1 MAFGDEGDAALGA
14 PPLRRRS
21 AARHSR
27 QLDSFRR
34 HLEGKDGT
42 AVKRTLVQ
50 TTDSWERPFDKFE
63 CHLDYV
69 VRAPGGPGARP
80 AAGALARGSF
90 TAESPLTVGSYDDA
104 ALREACGGCA
114 VDGALSLAVK
124 QMSKGE
130 TAEVRLDAKAWGG
143 EGAWVEITP
152 ELVGEGRG
160 AAHRRPGTTAATATT
175 TATSTS
181 SHRLH
186 LTTAPPPPRPRVLRK
201 VLHDP
206 KDVYER
212 PNEDATCTVV
222 YTVTLVGGAS
232 LGESKST
239 FAAGDRAVLPALDDA
254 VREMKAGEKCLV
266 TAPAAWG
273 YGAPGWAERAPDE
286 AAKTQGVAIEC
297 ELVSFERAKDA
308 YEMSPYEKLA
318 AQARKKEQ
326 GNARFRAGDI
336 KGAVGKYERAA
347 SYYPSDADLEKGKAY
362 GEDVDGQKA
371 AARATKLS
379 CKLNLANCELK
390 LGEWAKAEKAAAD
403 ALEIDAGSVKALYRR
418 GQARLQLGELDGA
431 KADLMDAAKREPQN
445 REVRKELESLKAKQ
459 AERKAEEKAAFGGKL
474 LG

>member
-1 MAFGDEGDAALGA
+1 M
-14 PPLRRRS
+14 
-21 AARHSR
+21 
-27 QLDSFRR
+27 
-34 HLEGKDGT
+34 
-42 AVKRTLVQ
+42 
-50 TTDSWERPFDKFE
+50 
-63 CHLDYV
+63 
-69 VRAPGGPGARP
+69 
-80 AAGALARGSF
+80 
-90 TAESPLTVGSYDDA
+90 
-104 ALREACGGCA
+104 
-114 VDGALSLAVK
+114 
-124 QMSKGE
+124 
-130 TAEVRLDAKAWGG
+130 
-143 EGAWVEITP
+143 
-152 ELVGEGRG
+152 
-160 AAHRRPGTTAATATT
+160 
-175 TATSTS
+175 
-181 SHRLH
+181 
-186 LTTAPPPPRPRVLRK
+186 
-201 VLHDP
+201 LHDP

-286 AAKTQGVAIEC
+286 AAKTQGVSIEC

-459 AERKAEEKAAFGGKL
+459 AERKAEERAAFGGKL